1 VLGPNEHQRNT
12 YLGIVEPAPAHP
24 RRDRAAGVDAL
35 AEGTDS
41 FTKRDWLF
49 LIGHPREKVFSL
61 HNLIVKVSL
70 PRPVQRL
77 SIKAT
82 NQKIARSV
90 ILPSSLSS
98 V

>member
-1 VLGPNEHQRNT
+1 VHS
-12 YLGIVEPAPAHP
+12 

-41 FTKRDWLF
+41 FHKAGLALSDRPIHGERLF
-49 LIGHPREKVFSL
+49 ASQLDSE
-61 HNLIVKVSL
+61 VSL

-77 SIKAT
+77 SNKAT
-82 NQKIARSV
+82 DQKIARSV